1 MYCVI
6 QVGGIIEYTYLVSS
20 TAELSIAV
28 STQNGYAAFQ
38 TKDGITADSPVALND
53 LASQLP
59 MSDIRK
65 YNFSIVASLMMA
77 GCDWALNLLLI
88 SSQLQRVSG
97 PYSSRTIVM
106 K

>member
-59 MSDIRK
+59 RSDIRRC
-65 YNFSIVASLMMA
+65 NCSIIAFLMMG
-77 GCDWALNLLLI
+77 GCDWTMNLLSI
-88 SSQLQRVSG
+88 SSQ
-97 PYSSRTIVM
+97 
-106 K
+106 